1 MELEENERGR
11 LREELLTGL
20 APVIGPSAVGSVT
33 WRRHSNDVGRVE
45 LEDGRI
51 LMVKVGR
58 FDWVAPRFAAERRAA
73 RWLRRRGIVAPE
85 HLGCPDRI
93 LGRPVLCYWRIQ
105 LHTLSTVW
113 PTRERRTRRA
123 ALRDWGALLR
133 RVHGVPVDRCGP
145 LGTNGAGCARVA
157 DFVGAD
163 LRDRLRIAVG
173 GVWPDGLAPLD
184 AAVEALPELDAR
196 VGDSPRVLLHGDP
209 HAGNVM
215 CRAAADPAAP
225 VRCEGLIDLETAAG
239 GPAELDLAHALVL
252 HGPLFAQQLPDGWFD
267 ELRRGY
273 GANPDP
279 FAMRWFAVYHLLN
292 LGFYSALIGDREH
305 AAAVAAAPAAGARG
319 LEAEA

>member
-1 MELEENERGR
+1 MELEAKERER
-11 LREELLTGL
+11 ILDELLRGL
-20 APVIGPSAVGSVT
+20 RPVMGEAEVTSVT

-45 LEDGRI
+45 LTDGRV

-58 FDWVAPRFAAERRAA
+58 FDWVGPRFAAERRAA
-73 RWLRRRGIVAPE
+73 RWLRDRGIVAPE
-85 HLGCPDRI
+85 HLGGPERI
-93 LGRPVLCYWRIQ
+93 RGRPVLSYWRID
-105 LHTLSTVW
+105 LHTLATVW
-113 PTRERRTRRA
+113 PTREKRSRRA

-133 RVHGVPVDRCGP
+133 RVHTVPVGRCGP
-145 LGTNGAGCARVA
+145 LTTGNGPCDGVA

-173 GVWPDGLAPLD
+173 GCWPAGLTPLD
-184 AAVEALPELDAR
+184 TALEALPELDAR
-196 VGDSPRVLLHGDP
+196 MGDAPAVLLHGDP

-215 CRAAADPAAP
+215 CRAPADPGAP

-239 GPAELDLAHALVL
+239 GPRELDLAHALVL
-252 HGPLFAQQLPDGWFD
+252 HGPLFAQQLPDGWFH

-273 GANPDP
+273 GIDPDP
-279 FAMRWFAVYHLLN
+279 FALRWFAVYHLLN

-305 AAAVAAAPAAGARG
+305 AAAVAEAAAVGARS